1 MAWLHSRNERDE
13 VRIKHFRELSVT
25 ANLKMPDAGD
35 FKHLIEYLIELDLC
49 KSSGMGLQP
58 FSFDDLISWQRL
70 TGVRINSFESSTLIN
85 LSRLYVNSY
94 NRFDKTNESDPSAIL
109 NPLSADVISSQLKT
123 ALRSMKVDYG

>member
-123 ALRSMKVDYG
+123 ALRSMKVDNG

>member
-1 MAWLHSRNERDE
+1 
-13 VRIKHFRELSVT
+13 
-25 ANLKMPDAGD
+25 MPDAGD

>member
-58 FSFDDLISWQRL
+58 FGFDDLISWQRL

-109 NPLSADVISSQLKT
+109 NPLSSDVISSQLKT

>member
-94 NRFDKTNESDPSAIL
+94 NRFDKTKDRKSTRLNSSHTDISRMPS
-109 NPLSADVISSQLKT
+109 SA
-123 ALRSMKVDYG
+123 